1 MTYAIE
7 LNIPGYG
14 VVYWTGS
21 EWRQGRSYVRE
32 YATEKEAQRELNS
45 YSGERSFDRAII
57 VPMTTIKKVKVI

>member
-1 MTYAIE
+1 MTYAIRRSTVSE
-7 LNIPGYG
+7 IFF
-14 VVYWTGS
+14 WTGS
-21 EWRQGRSYVRE
+21 TWREGRSYARE